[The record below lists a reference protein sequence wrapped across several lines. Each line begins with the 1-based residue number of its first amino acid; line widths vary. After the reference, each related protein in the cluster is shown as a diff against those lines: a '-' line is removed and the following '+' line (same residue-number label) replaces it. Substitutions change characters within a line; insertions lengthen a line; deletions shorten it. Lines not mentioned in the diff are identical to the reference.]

1 MKIMQKPMA
10 ITYCPNASQT
20 FILLGK
26 INAFNSHVNK
36 LKKKFRSNEVFIT
49 VILNNIPNTFL
60 NKWA

>member
-26 INAFNSHVNK
+26 INAFDPHVNK
-36 LKKKFRSNEVFIT
+36 LKKK
-49 VILNNIPNTFL
+49 L
-60 NKWA
+60 